1 MQTLFLAGLAML
13 GGAATALQV
22 PINAYLRRY
31 CAHPMQATFLSFSVG
46 LFIAFAIAAR
56 WGIKEETITQLRSA
70 PWWAWLGGAMGVI
83 FVTTNI
89 LVSPRLGVAIT
100 LTLVMVAQLITS
112 AIIDH
117 FGFFGIESRAV
128 SFPRIAGIALIFVGV
143 LVLLASEQT
152 QPKE

>member
-1 MQTLFLAGLAML
+1 ML

-31 CAHPMQATFLSFSVG
+31 CAHPMQATLLSFSVG
-46 LFIAFAIAAR
+46 LVIALAIAAR
-56 WGIKEETITQLRSA
+56 WGLKEETITQLRSA

-112 AIIDH
+112 AVIDH
-117 FGFFGIESRAV
+117 FGFFGIETRTVSLSRV
-128 SFPRIAGIALIFVGV
+128 AGIALIFAGV
-143 LVLLASEQT
+143 IVLLLNDHT
-152 QPKE
+152 HLKE

>member
-1 MQTLFLAGLAML
+1 ML

-46 LFIAFAIAAR
+46 VMIALAIASR

-117 FGFFGIESRAV
+117 FGFLGIETRTV
-128 SFPRIAGIALIFVGV
+128 SFSRVAGIVLILSGV
-143 LVLLASEQT
+143 IVLLFSDHAHL
-152 QPKE
+152 KE